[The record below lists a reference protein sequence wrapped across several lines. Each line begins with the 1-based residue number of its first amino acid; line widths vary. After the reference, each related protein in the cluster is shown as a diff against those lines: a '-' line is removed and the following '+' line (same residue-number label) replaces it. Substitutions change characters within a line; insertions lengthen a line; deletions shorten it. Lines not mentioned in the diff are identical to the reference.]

1 MNRLGQN
8 AVLRARVGVLSLV
21 TIGILAGRPPLRLT
35 MALGTLAM
43 ALGGMEVA
51 AAVAARRRASL
62 GEARSQGPLAA

>member
-1 MNRLGQN
+1 MNGLGQN

-51 AAVAARRRASL
+51 AAVAARRRAAL